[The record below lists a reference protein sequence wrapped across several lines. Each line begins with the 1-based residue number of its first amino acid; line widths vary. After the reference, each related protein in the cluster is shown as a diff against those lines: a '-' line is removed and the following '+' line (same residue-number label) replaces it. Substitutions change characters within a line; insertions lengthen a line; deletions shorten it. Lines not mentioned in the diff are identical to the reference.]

1 MRNLITLACTECKQ
15 RNYQT
20 NKNKKNDPDRIELN
34 KYCKGFSITTFLS
47 ETKVELKKV
56 TWPTKQELIANTIV
70 VIIAVVLCAA
80 LIWIIDSIFSMLFR
94 IILQ

>member
-1 MRNLITLACTECKQ
+1 MAVPETTEAE
-15 RNYQT
+15 
-20 NKNKKNDPDRIELN
+20 NK
-34 KYCKGFSITTFLS
+34 GTSIATFLQ

-80 LIWIIDSIFSMLFR
+80 LIWIIDSFFSVIFRML
-94 IILQ
+94 LQ

>member
-1 MRNLITLACTECKQ
+1 MAVPETTGVKNAGGITRFMR
-15 RNYQT
+15 
-20 NKNKKNDPDRIELN
+20 
-34 KYCKGFSITTFLS
+34 

-56 TWPTKQELIANTIV
+56 TWPTKQELIANTAV

-94 IILQ
+94 MILQ

>member
-1 MRNLITLACTECKQ
+1 MAVPETTDTEEKG
-15 RNYQT
+15 T
-20 NKNKKNDPDRIELN
+20 RIA
-34 KYCKGFSITTFLS
+34 TFLS

-80 LIWIIDSIFSMLFR
+80 LIWIIDSFFSVLFR
-94 IILQ
+94 MLLQ

>member
-1 MRNLITLACTECKQ
+1 MAVPETTDTE
-15 RNYQT
+15 
-20 NKNKKNDPDRIELN
+20 NKR
-34 KYCKGFSITTFLS
+34 FSITTFLS

-94 IILQ
+94 MILQ

>member
-1 MRNLITLACTECKQ
+1 MAVPETTDTE
-15 RNYQT
+15 
-20 NKNKKNDPDRIELN
+20 NKS
-34 KYCKGFSITTFLS
+34 FSITTFLS

-94 IILQ
+94 MILQ